1 MRSKLFVPGSRPE
14 LFDKA
19 LASEADGLSFDL
31 EDAVAESKKADA
43 RQTLSAWLDT
53 EHARNSHKT
62 IIVRVNAMDTPY
74 FEQDIAQVVRAGL
87 DMVNLPKPD
96 SPEAVRQAIGLIE
109 QAERANG
116 VNQDGMRPIRLLL
129 NIETP
134 KALRTAYDLACA
146 HTRVAGLQL
155 GLGDLFEPISVSRKE
170 PFAVKF
176 SMMQVK
182 FAAAEAGI
190 DAFDGA
196 FADIKNTEGFME
208 EARFASRLGYVGKSC
223 IHPSQIA
230 MSNEAFRPSDEAIAH
245 ALRILEAA
253 KDAQTRGVGAYVV
266 DGKMIDPPFYNSAV
280 ALIDKAKRLG
290 LI

>member
-43 RQTLSAWLDT
+43 RETLSAWLDT
-53 EHARNSHKT
+53 EHARNSNKT
-62 IIVRVNAMDTPY
+62 IIVRVNAMETPY

-134 KALRTAYDLACA
+134 KALRTAYELACA

-208 EARFASRLGYVGKSC
+208 EARFAARLGYVGKSC
-223 IHPSQIA
+223 IHPSQVA

-253 KDAQTRGVGAYVV
+253 KDAQARGVGAYVV